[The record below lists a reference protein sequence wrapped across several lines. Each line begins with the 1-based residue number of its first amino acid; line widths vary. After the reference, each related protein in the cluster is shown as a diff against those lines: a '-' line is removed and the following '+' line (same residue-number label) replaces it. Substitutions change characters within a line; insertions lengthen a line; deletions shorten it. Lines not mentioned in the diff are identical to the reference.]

1 MLLRAAVI
9 GEMAIAGT
17 VKAMQQALVAART
30 LQCIAPRLAQLIV
43 VFVQQAEK
51 FEDAG
56 WGQLRTFKIVE
67 PDALAGKTDIQ
78 GDFAMQLTF
87 EAVDLH
93 RCPAGRAETA
103 ATGRG

>member
-1 MLLRAAVI
+1 
-9 GEMAIAGT
+9 
-17 VKAMQQALVAART
+17 
-30 LQCIAPRLAQLIV
+30 LAQLIV

-56 WGQLRTFKIVE
+56 RGQLRTFEIVE

-93 RCPAGRAETA
+93 RSPARRTKTA
-103 ATGRG
+103 AIGRSRVMGRWRIGHDGVCFRGQPGQ